1 MLQTILIPVL
11 ISLVACGVLF
21 FYFRNRITVTENK
34 VNLMFDLIQEHQK
47 QADQQRAALHYQQQE
62 LMPNTDTMNH
72 PQEASFASASTTN
85 PGLID
90 ISDGET
96 DSDSESDSDDESDDG
111 RLKLSE
117 VNDSSKLVKILTLEG
132 AEIGSSGNS
141 LKEQD
146 SLPEISSE
154 TLDDTNDIK
163 EIKLSPDANMDSNID
178 DIDLSDEEE
187 DDEDDEEEEEEAT
200 EGDEPDNSTTSGND
214 QTTVVKKVEDTL
226 DINKMT
232 VSQLKAQCKK
242 ENLTGYKKMKK
253 QSLIDLLT
261 KNTINHV
268 AI

>member
-47 QADQQRAALHYQQQE
+47 QTDQQRAALHYQQQE
-62 LMPNTDTMNH
+62 LMTNTDNTNH
-72 PQEASFASASTTN
+72 PQEAAFASASLSD

-96 DSDSESDSDDESDDG
+96 DSESESDSDDESDGG
-111 RLKLSE
+111 RLKLTEDSE
-117 VNDSSKLVKILTLEG
+117 TSKLVKILTLEG
-132 AEIGSSGNS
+132 AEIGPSGGG
-141 LKEQD
+141 LKD
-146 SLPEISSE
+146 LDTLPEISSE
-154 TLDDTNDIK
+154 TLDNTTDIK
-163 EIKLSPDANMDSNID
+163 EIKLTPDVNIDSNID
-178 DIDLSDEEE
+178 DIDLSDEE
-187 DDEDDEEEEEEAT
+187 DDEEEVEEET
-200 EGDEPDNSTTSGND
+200 EGDEPDQSNTSDND
-214 QTTVVKKVEDTL
+214 KKTIVKKVDDVL

-261 KNTINHV
+261 ENTINQG
-268 AI
+268 AN

>member
-62 LMPNTDTMNH
+62 LMTNADNTNH
-72 PQEASFASASTTN
+72 PQEAAFSSVSLSD

-96 DSDSESDSDDESDDG
+96 DSESESDSDDESDGG
-111 RLKLSE
+111 RLKLTEDSE
-117 VNDSSKLVKILTLEG
+117 TSKLVKILTLEG
-132 AEIGSSGNS
+132 AEIGPSGGG
-141 LKEQD
+141 LKD
-146 SLPEISSE
+146 LDTLPEISSE
-154 TLDDTNDIK
+154 TLDNTTDIK
-163 EIKLSPDANMDSNID
+163 EIKLTPDVNIDSNID
-178 DIDLSDEEE
+178 DIDLSDEE
-187 DDEDDEEEEEEAT
+187 DDEEEVEEET
-200 EGDEPDNSTTSGND
+200 EGDEPDQSNTSDND
-214 QTTVVKKVEDTL
+214 KKTFVKKVDDVL

-261 KNTINHV
+261 ENTINQG
-268 AI
+268 AN